1 VNKHEGTLY
10 ICPTPIGNLEDIT
23 LRALK
28 ILKQV
33 DIIAAEDTRVTLKLL
48 NHYDIKTQL
57 FSYHEHNKIIKGREL
72 IQLLMQGKSI
82 ALVSDAGMPGIS
94 DPGEELIKD
103 AIKQGIKIV
112 PLPGATASISALVAS
127 GLDCSRFVFEGFL
140 PKKKNERQKR
150 LAQLKHEFRTL
161 ILYEA
166 PHRIVKTLE
175 DIRHILGDRRIVVAR
190 EITKIHEQFLR
201 ATIGEVLTIL
211 KESKPRGEFVLVIE
225 GCEQSCGVEQ
235 LEALQDQAVQSE
247 GVAGTTPNNTDIQDL
262 KEKLHISLKKYE
274 LLDISRKDALK
285 KAAKDLGIS
294 RNYAYDILLQ
304 EKKTQRSG
312 KTDCLNNK

>member
-1 VNKHEGTLY
+1 MNKDEGTLY

-28 ILKQV
+28 ILKRV

-48 NHYDIKTQL
+48 NHYDIKTRL
-57 FSYHEHNKIIKGREL
+57 TSYHEHNKIVKGQEL
-72 IQLLMQGKSI
+72 IRLLMQGKSI
-82 ALVSDAGMPGIS
+82 ALVTDAGMPGIS
-94 DPGEELIKD
+94 DPGEELIRD
-103 AIKQGIKIV
+103 AITQGIKVV
-112 PLPGATASISALVAS
+112 PLPGATASMSALVAS

-140 PKKKNERQKR
+140 PKKKSERQKR
-150 LAQLKHEFRTL
+150 LVQLKHEFRTL

-166 PHRIVKTLE
+166 PHRIIKTLE
-175 DIRHILGDRRIVVAR
+175 DIRHILGDRRIAVAR

-201 ATIGEVLTIL
+201 ATVSEVLTIL

-225 GCEQSCGVEQ
+225 GCEQSCCGQQIEGP
-235 LEALQDQAVQSE
+235 QAQAAQSKCMADTITE
-247 GVAGTTPNNTDIQDL
+247 IADIKDMG
-262 KEKLHISLKKYE
+262 KKLRISLEKYE
-274 LLDISRKDALK
+274 LLGISGKDALK

-304 EKKTQRSG
+304 QKKTKRSG
-312 KTDCLNNK
+312 TTDCLNNK